1 MKAHEDASLL
11 GDVAHGEAGAVAVVP
26 GRTVDRGND
35 RFGADLADVP
45 KRVEKDLFLV
55 GDLSAGFKVLHGAAA
70 AASRTV
76 AEGGAGRLHAL
87 HGLAV
92 NGRDAAHF
100 KRRFVAKALVGD
112 VLTGERSLN
121 EDDLAVS
128 TGNAPTFLVEAFDV
142 DGEVFGRFF
151 LASGH
156 LTFLHCLRTVPKA
169 RTKFERSA
177 L

>member
-1 MKAHEDASLL
+1 M
-11 GDVAHGEAGAVAVVP
+11 
-26 GRTVDRGND
+26 
-35 RFGADLADVP
+35 
-45 KRVEKDLFLV
+45 
-55 GDLSAGFKVLHGAAA
+55 LHRAAA
-70 AASRTV
+70 AAARAV
-76 AEGGAGRLHAL
+76 AEGGTGGLYAL

-92 NGRDAAHF
+92 HGRDAAHF
-100 KRRFVAKALVGD
+100 KGRFVAKTLVGD
-112 VLTGERSLN
+112 VFAGERSLN
-121 EDDLAVS
+121 EDDFAVS

-156 LTFLHCLRTVPKA
+156 VTFLHCLRTVPKA